1 MSDLGPGTIA
11 LLAPLILI
19 EVGLLVWALWDLSR
33 PTRRVRGGSKIIW
46 ALVILLVNF
55 LGPIIYFLVAREEAP
70 PPEDDAVASMP
81 ARAPALP
88 AAPDAM
94 PGWAAPP
101 ATGVVTTTPA
111 ASPAAGT
118 SLAPPE
124 ERPVPVQER
133 VGTAASGE
141 PVVVCRGLTKR
152 YGDGGVL
159 AVDRLDLDV
168 PAGSVFG
175 LLGPNG
181 AGKTTTLRMLVGLSH
196 ATAGTATVAGVPI
209 GADDP
214 VLTRR
219 IGFLDQDPRYYDWA
233 TGDETVM
240 LVGLLHGMSG
250 AALEQRTHEV
260 MAQVGLT
267 EAAGRRVGTYSG
279 GMRQRLG
286 IAQALVARPP
296 LLILD
301 EPVSALDPEGRRD
314 LLALISGLRG
324 ETTIL
329 FSTHVL
335 SDVERICDRVGILDH
350 GRLVT
355 EGPLDA
361 LLERYALPIYRLD
374 PERGQEAAI
383 ARLVARLGTFPWTTA
398 IDSSHGVIRV
408 AVTDPGTAGREL
420 LPAVVAEGVSLV
432 AYERARPT
440 LEDVF
445 LQLVGRENGP
455 PDATG
460 AVGATRVAAATGRT
474 ADTTAGETTGGSE
487 VAR

>member
-1 MSDLGPGTIA
+1 MTDIGPGTIA
-11 LLAPLILI
+11 LLAPLVLI
-19 EVGLLVWALWDLSR
+19 EVGLLAWALWDLTR
-33 PTRRVRGGSKIIW
+33 PSRRVRGGSKLIW
-46 ALVILLVNF
+46 GLVILLVNF
-55 LGPIIYFLVAREEAP
+55 VGPIIYFLVAREERPAEDAAGASAP
-70 PPEDDAVASMP
+70 
-81 ARAPALP
+81 RAPARP
-88 AAPDAM
+88 AAEDAM

-101 ATGVVTTTPA
+101 DGLGTP
-111 ASPAAGT
+111 PAAGPVGT
-118 SLAPPE
+118 TEVDRAAVASSVPSASPEPPVMSPD
-124 ERPVPVQER
+124 RPVPVQER
-133 VGTAASGE
+133 VGAAASGE
-141 PVVVCRGLTKR
+141 SVVVCRGLTKR

-159 AVDRLDLDV
+159 AVDGLDLDV

-196 ATAGTATVAGVPI
+196 ATAGTATVAGVAVE
-209 GADDP
+209 ADDP
-214 VLTRR
+214 ELTRR

-233 TGDETVM
+233 TGNEVVM

-250 AALEQRTHEV
+250 PALEERTREV

-267 EAAGRRVGTYSG
+267 DAAGRRAGTYSG

-314 LLALISGLRG
+314 LLALIAGLRG
-324 ETTIL
+324 QTTVL

-335 SDVERICDRVGILDH
+335 SDVERICDRIAILDH

-361 LLERYALPIYRLD
+361 LLDRYALPIYRLD
-374 PERGQEAAI
+374 PEPGQETAI
-383 ARLVARLGTFPWTTA
+383 EGLVASLRTFPWTTA
-398 IDSSHGVIRV
+398 VDVSHGVIRV
-408 AVTDPGTAGREL
+408 AVTDPSTAGREL
-420 LPAVVAEGVSLV
+420 LPAVVAAGVALV
-432 AYERARPT
+432 SYERARPT

-445 LQLVGRENGP
+445 LQLVGRENG
-455 PDATG
+455 
-460 AVGATRVAAATGRT
+460 
-474 ADTTAGETTGGSE
+474 SE
-487 VAR
+487 VTR